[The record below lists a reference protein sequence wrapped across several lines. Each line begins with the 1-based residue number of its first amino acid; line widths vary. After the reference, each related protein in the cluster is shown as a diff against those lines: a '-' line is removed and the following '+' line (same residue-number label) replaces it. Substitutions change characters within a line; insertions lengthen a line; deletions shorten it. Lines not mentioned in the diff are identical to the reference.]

1 MNVQKT
7 GDYELDHALF
17 NWDSLT
23 WLIKQ
28 KTQDQ
33 KKKRL
38 TNYREW
44 YGCKYCD
51 KIIPPDLWFGH
62 KLNCVQDG
70 IFRIKPLMVKEW
82 KY

>member
-17 NWDSLT
+17 NWDSLQ

-28 KTQDQ
+28 KTQDE

-38 TNYREW
+38 TDYKEW
-44 YGCKYCD
+44 HGCKTCD
-51 KIIPPDLWFGH
+51 KIIKPDIWYDH
-62 KLNCVQDG
+62 KANCCG
-70 IFRIKPLMVKEW
+70 K
-82 KY
+82 

>member
-23 WLIKQ
+23 FLIKT
-28 KTQDQ
+28 KMRDQ

-38 TNYREW
+38 TDYHDW
-44 YGCKYCD
+44 LGCKYCG
-51 KIIPPDLWFGH
+51 KIIPHDLWFGH
-62 KLNCVQDG
+62 KENCVRAG
-70 IFRIKPLMVKEW
+70 IFRMTKVITGNC
-82 KY
+82 